1 MEADTIFAVASGAG
15 YAAIAVMRISGPASR
30 ATLAALCGRVPAPR
44 RASLRRLRDGEGAE
58 LDQAM
63 VVWLP
68 GPGSYTGEDSAE
80 LFLHGGRAVVDGV
93 AQALVRLSA
102 RPAEAGE
109 FTRRAFLNGRMDL
122 TEAEAVHDL
131 VAAETTAQRR
141 QALRQLDGALG
152 TIYRDWADR
161 LRILLAQQEALID
174 FPDEDLPPE
183 VEAAVLAELAT
194 LQSEL
199 ATHLHDGRR
208 GERLRE
214 GLIFAVTGRPNVGK
228 SSLVNALAERDVA
241 IVSAT
246 PGTTRDALEAR
257 VVLGGV
263 PVTLVDTAGLRE
275 STDAIEAE
283 GVRRALARAAGADLV
298 LVVTEPGEAMAA
310 VLTPPPV
317 PSSASP
323 ISPLPPTSS
332 SPPPTS
338 SSPPPTSSSPRKRG
352 SSDAN
357 TAPIALGPRFRG
369 DDMYVQVV
377 NKLDLGGA
385 APPDAI
391 GVSALTGEGLDILRA
406 RLGEAARSLTE
417 SAGPPPLTQARHR
430 AALHEAAA
438 RLADAGIAELPEL
451 RAEDL
456 RLALRALGRITGS
469 VGVEDI
475 LDTLFARFCIGK

>member
-15 YAAIAVMRISGPASR
+15 HAAIAVMRISGAASF
-30 ATLAALCGRVPAPR
+30 AALAALCGDVPPPR
-44 RASLRRLRDGEGAE
+44 RASLRHLRDRDGVE

-68 GPGSYTGEDSAE
+68 GPGSYTGEDSVE
-80 LFLHGGRAVVDGV
+80 LFLHGGRAVLDGV
-93 AQALVRLSA
+93 AQALVRFGA

-109 FTRRAFLNGRMDL
+109 FTRRAFLNGKMDL

-152 TIYRDWADR
+152 TIYRGWADR
-161 LRILLAQQEALID
+161 LRVLLAQQEALID

-183 VEAAVLAELAT
+183 IEAAVLAELAA
-194 LQSEL
+194 LGKEV
-199 ATHLHDGRR
+199 AVHLDDERR

-214 GLIFAVTGRPNVGK
+214 GLVFAVTGRPNVGK

-241 IVSAT
+241 IVSAM

-263 PVTLVDTAGLRE
+263 PVTLVDTAGLRA

-283 GVRRALARAAGADLV
+283 GVRRALARAADADLV
-298 LVVTEPGEAMAA
+298 VVVIEPGEQAEEQEA
-310 VLTPPPV
+310 PPPLAGGEGEYV
-317 PSSASP
+317 VAASH
-323 ISPLPPTSS
+323 L
-332 SPPPTS
+332 
-338 SSPPPTSSSPRKRG
+338 
-352 SSDAN
+352 
-357 TAPIALGPRFRG
+357 LV
-369 DDMYVQVV
+369 M
-377 NKLDLGGA
+377 NKLDLGSV
-385 APPDAI
+385 APVDAI
-391 GVSALTGEGLDILRA
+391 GVSALTGEGLDTLRA
-406 RLGEAARSLTE
+406 RLGAAARSLTE

-430 AALHEAAA
+430 AALQEAAA
-438 RLADAGIAELPEL
+438 RLADAGIADLAEL

-475 LDTLFARFCIGK
+475 LDTLFSRFCIGK

>member
-15 YAAIAVMRISGPASR
+15 HAAIAVVRISGPASF
-30 ATLAALCGRVPAPR
+30 AALAALCGRVPPPR
-44 RASLRRLRDGEGAE
+44 RASLRNLRDRDGAE

-68 GPGSYTGEDSAE
+68 GPGSYTGEDFVE
-80 LFLHGGRAVVDGV
+80 LFLHGGRAVLDGV
-93 AQALVRLSA
+93 AQALVRFGA

-109 FTRRAFLNGRMDL
+109 FTRRAFLNGKMDL

-152 TIYRDWADR
+152 TIYRGWADR
-161 LRILLAQQEALID
+161 LRVLLAQQEALID

-183 VEAAVLAELAT
+183 IEAAVLAELAA
-194 LQSEL
+194 LGEEV
-199 ATHLHDGRR
+199 AVHLDDERR

-214 GLIFAVTGRPNVGK
+214 GLVFAVTGRPNVGK

-241 IVSAT
+241 IVSAM
-246 PGTTRDALEAR
+246 PGTTRDALETR

-263 PVTLVDTAGLRE
+263 PVTLVDTAGLRA

-283 GVRRALARAAGADLV
+283 GVRRALARAADADLV
-298 LVVTEPGEAMAA
+298 VVVIEPGEQAGEQEA
-310 VLTPPPV
+310 PPPLAGGKG
-317 PSSASP
+317 ASP
-323 ISPLPPTSS
+323 A
-332 SPPPTS
+332 
-338 SSPPPTSSSPRKRG
+338 RG
-352 SSDAN
+352 
-357 TAPIALGPRFRG
+357 GE
-369 DDMYVQVV
+369 YVVAASHLLV
-377 NKLDLGGA
+377 MNKLDLGSV
-385 APPDAI
+385 APVDAI
-391 GVSALTGEGLDILRA
+391 GVSALTGEGLDTLRA
-406 RLGEAARSLTE
+406 RLGAAARSLTE

-430 AALHEAAA
+430 AALQEAAA
-438 RLADAGIAELPEL
+438 RLADAGIADLAEL

-475 LDTLFARFCIGK
+475 LDTLFSRFCIGK